1 MKREHD
7 RLGLLPQTQRDD
19 PDAQKRQQARQ
30 QGRGGHCPN
39 KRALEAAV
47 LRRGTVRR
55 SRDGGPEIRAL
66 IAAAVPWLARAMAA
80 ETRLLIGHTSLSA
93 AAAAVRTPMIAHA
106 LVLQQAPLEGRLALP
121 ARAWG
126 PARGQRAA
134 VVCLEFHA
142 QPALINLR
150 PLRLQC

>member
-1 MKREHD
+1 
-7 RLGLLPQTQRDD
+7 
-19 PDAQKRQQARQ
+19 
-30 QGRGGHCPN
+30 
-39 KRALEAAV
+39 
-47 LRRGTVRR
+47 
-55 SRDGGPEIRAL
+55 
-66 IAAAVPWLARAMAA
+66 MAA

-126 PARGQRAA
+126 PARVQRAA

-142 QPALINLR
+142 QPALIYLR

>member
-1 MKREHD
+1 MSSIIRISDGFSAEF
-7 RLGLLPQTQRDD
+7 LGSFSHS
-19 PDAQKRQQARQ
+19 QKFHR
-30 QGRGGHCPN
+30 
-39 KRALEAAV
+39 
-47 LRRGTVRR
+47 VRR

-134 VVCLEFHA
+134 VGCLVFLA

>member
-1 MKREHD
+1 MLNGSETQSGPKSSILRISDGFSAEF
-7 RLGLLPQTQRDD
+7 LGSFSHS
-19 PDAQKRQQARQ
+19 QKFHRVR
-30 QGRGGHCPN
+30 
-39 KRALEAAV
+39 
-47 LRRGTVRR
+47 VRR

-126 PARGQRAA
+126 PARVQRAA

-142 QPALINLR
+142 QPALIYLR